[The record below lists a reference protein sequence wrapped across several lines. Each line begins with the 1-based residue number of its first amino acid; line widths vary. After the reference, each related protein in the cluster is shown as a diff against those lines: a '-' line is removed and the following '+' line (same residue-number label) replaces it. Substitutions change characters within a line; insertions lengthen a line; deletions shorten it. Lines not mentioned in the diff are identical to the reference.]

1 MKLTLCLSDT
11 WTTNG
16 AMSVPRLL
24 AQAGEPVDNYRAFF
38 ERDDIRDK
46 YREFVRSVV
55 GRYAGREAIMSWN
68 LINEPRCKGCGTDVI
83 DKWVGE
89 MASFQKS
96 VDGTHLV
103 TVGEVRCHSSPATD

>member
-38 ERDDIRDK
+38 ERDDIHDM
-46 YREFVRSVV
+46 
-55 GRYAGREAIMSWN
+55 I
-68 LINEPRCKGCGTDVI
+68 
-83 DKWVGE
+83 
-89 MASFQKS
+89 AS
-96 VDGTHLV
+96 
-103 TVGEVRCHSSPATD
+103 RPA